1 MRNLLVLCMTGLIL
15 MGCGVKGDLEPPPS
29 QQDEGQR

>member
-1 MRNLLVLCMTGLIL
+1 MRHLFVVCAVGLLL

-29 QQDEGQR
+29 QSEEQNR